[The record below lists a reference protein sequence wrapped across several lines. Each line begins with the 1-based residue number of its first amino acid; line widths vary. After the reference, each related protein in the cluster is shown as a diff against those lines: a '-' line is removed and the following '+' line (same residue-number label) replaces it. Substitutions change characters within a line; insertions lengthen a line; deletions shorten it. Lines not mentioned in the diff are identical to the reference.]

1 MTALD
6 WGLLLIVGLSA
17 LLGMLRGLI
26 GVAVSLA
33 AWLLAGIAAYVFG
46 GDVGRS
52 LGDGEMGW
60 LSYLGGYA
68 LIFVAVWIG
77 VGLFGMVVRRIAHS
91 AGLSEMDR
99 LMGLGL
105 GAVRGVF
112 FACALL
118 VVLGMTT
125 LPREPAWRGSIVAAM
140 LMPGAELMRAALPD
154 GMARKVDLEGR
165 GTSLQ
170 ATVQAQAKNLEDK
183 LPKLSGGLP
192 GGLPGGLSDM
202 MPSGGGLDSL
212 PQAVPDGSSGG
223 IAGALPDGLV
233 NGLPDALPE
242 AVRDMLPQKGQQGA
256 TATQIKGDPAKV
268 GADRSK
274 DEKRV
279 H

>member
-46 GDVGRS
+46 GEVGRS

-125 LPREPAWRGSIVAAM
+125 LPREPAWRGSMVAAM

-170 ATVQAQAKNLEDK
+170 ATVQAEAKNLEDK

-192 GGLPGGLSDM
+192 GGLSDM
-202 MPSGGGLDSL
+202 MPSGGGMDSL
-212 PQAVPDGSSGG
+212 PQAVPEGLS
-223 IAGALPDGLV
+223 GALPDGLAK
-233 NGLPDALPE
+233 GLPDVLPE
-242 AVRDMLPQKGQQGA
+242 AVRDMLPQKGQQGAQSGA

-268 GADRSK
+268 GADRGQ
-274 DEKRV
+274 DDKRV

>member
-46 GDVGRS
+46 GEVGRS

-68 LIFVAVWIG
+68 LMFVAVWIG
-77 VGLFGMVVRRIAHS
+77 VGLFGMVLRRIAHS

-125 LPREPAWRGSIVAAM
+125 LPRQPAWQGSMVAAV

-154 GMARKVDLEGR
+154 AMARKVDLEGR

-170 ATVQAQAKNLEDK
+170 ATVQAEAKNLEDK

-192 GGLPGGLSDM
+192 GGLSDM
-202 MPSGGGLDSL
+202 MPSGGGMDSL
-212 PQAVPDGSSGG
+212 PQAVPEGMSGG
-223 IAGALPDGLV
+223 LSGALPDGLAK
-233 NGLPDALPE
+233 GLPDVLPE
-242 AVRDMLPQKGQQGA
+242 AVRDMLPRNGQQGAQPGA

-268 GADRSK
+268 GADRGQ
-274 DEKRV
+274 DDKRV